1 MFVRASYCN
10 SFRCLQPAN
19 YTKMEKADILEMTVT
34 FLATLNRQKQAASLH
49 KHALMPTGVA
59 TAAAAAFTP
68 PPQAH
73 RHLLAQDFHHA
84 LSTHAQQQQQQ
95 YAARA
100 RHYNATAAAAAA
112 AAHARD
118 YTHGYARC
126 ESEVN
131 RYLSQHGLATP
142 HAAAAAAMHPRASST
157 PMCSPSDVSTPQ
169 PQQQTQHARHHAE
182 HSSSDSSSFISPT
195 SSSTSDCK
203 TELRT
208 PATDASS
215 VGDTSQSDGS
225 MWRPW

>member
-84 LSTHAQQQQQQ
+84 LSTHAQQQQQ

-157 PMCSPSDVSTPQ
+157 PMCSPRDVTTPQ
-169 PQQQTQHARHHAE
+169 SQQQHARHHAE

-215 VGDTSQSDGS
+215 VGDTSQSDSS